1 MTRLLP
7 LRMLGSGTAD
17 VEAVPSYLV
26 RLASAHGITTGHLL
40 RIMLTSPGVS
50 TVDLAAGIQS
60 QPFAG
65 LVRPNTTTQ
74 RVLERVL
81 QHVVEPIETLT
92 QGTFLALYPALKRS
106 TFTYSKTVRW
116 CPACLAEQVVTDG
129 AAYLKLSWF
138 LEGVEACSVHHL
150 RLRNRCHQC
159 QRPARPMNRWEAIS
173 ACQHCGAPLDRVSDD
188 DVLLTGS
195 TASAPDLIRLVGDIA
210 HRDIPFPTG
219 AANRF
224 IDRIFSEAWAS
235 QREQELWNKLPRD
248 DCLRYADPAEPITLP
263 TARRIAYLLEMP
275 ISELLDGDCPTIQSF
290 GFAAEQPLPTH
301 MEPGKR
307 GPKVDVKALGSKLME
322 VLKTGVPHSLEQI
335 SRDNETTVGAMRYHF
350 PTLVRRLA
358 LNWKAHLVAE
368 RNRKKT
374 QAREATFKGIQTWH
388 QRHSKPLSRKG
399 LLADLI
405 KETGLPKEVL
415 RQAIQQFWIP
425 ALSATHDSDRANSD
439 PNRSNYASRK
449 S

>member
-1 MTRLLP
+1 
-7 LRMLGSGTAD
+7 
-17 VEAVPSYLV
+17 
-26 RLASAHGITTGHLL
+26 
-40 RIMLTSPGVS
+40 
-50 TVDLAAGIQS
+50 
-60 QPFAG
+60 
-65 LVRPNTTTQ
+65 
-74 RVLERVL
+74 
-81 QHVVEPIETLT
+81 
-92 QGTFLALYPALKRS
+92 
-106 TFTYSKTVRW
+106 
-116 CPACLAEQVVTDG
+116 
-129 AAYLKLSWF
+129 
-138 LEGVEACSVHHL
+138 
-150 RLRNRCHQC
+150 
-159 QRPARPMNRWEAIS
+159 MNRWEAIS

-248 DCLRYADPAEPITLP
+248 DCLRYADPDEPITLP

-307 GPKVDVKALGSKLME
+307 GPKVDVEALGNKLME
-322 VLKTGVPHSLEQI
+322 VLETGVPHSLEQI

-425 ALSATHDSDRANSD
+425 ALSATHDSDRANSV
-439 PNRSNYASRK
+439 PNRPSYASRK